1 MDSFLAK
8 GPAAQP
14 VGFETESEVSDAAS
28 DHALSRESMPDVQA
42 AARPPQPP
50 RQPSPPPSPEPPPPP
65 PAPASTTVD
74 LAVQDAPAGE
84 NETAP
89 VQETRALFAPYAGFC
104 PGPAHP
110 ADLFTSSTLL
120 LAMKRPDVAFVHE
133 ELMLEDRLSS
143 PQLDAVALS
152 AARVQ
157 DGKALLVGC
166 ATGTGKGRMLCASA
180 WNHALFHKTTC
191 VLYLTVS
198 SALAADVR
206 RDVAAIGWNVDIVV
220 MVLRLLDVRSSRS

>member
-14 VGFETESEVSDAAS
+14 PSFETESEAS
-28 DHALSRESMPDVQA
+28 DVASQHALSRESMPDIQA
-42 AARPPQPP
+42 EAELPQSPTPQP
-50 RQPSPPPSPEPPPPP
+50 QPSPPPSPQPPPPP
-65 PAPASTTVD
+65 PQPQPAPASTSVD
-74 LAVQDAPAGE
+74 LAVQDAPVGE
-84 NETAP
+84 DEVAP
-89 VQETRALFAPYAGFC
+89 VQETRSLFAPYLGFL

-110 ADLFTSSTLL
+110 SDLFTSSTLL
-120 LAMKRPDVAFVHE
+120 LAMKSSPPDVALVHE
-133 ELMLEDRLSS
+133 ELMLEDKLSS

-157 DGKALLVGC
+157 DGKALLIGC

-180 WNHALFHKTTC
+180 WNHTLFHKKTH

-206 RDVAAIGWNVDIVV
+206 RDVAAIGWNVDVH
-220 MVLRLLDVRSSRS
+220 